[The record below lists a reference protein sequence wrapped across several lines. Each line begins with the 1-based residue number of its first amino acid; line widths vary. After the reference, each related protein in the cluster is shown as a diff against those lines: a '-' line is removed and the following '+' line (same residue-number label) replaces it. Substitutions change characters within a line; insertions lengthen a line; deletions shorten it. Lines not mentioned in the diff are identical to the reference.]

1 MRRWIMRLRYTTLEK
16 ANFKCIE
23 FELYHYHQTKKTYD
37 DYEDDII
44 NGAGVSQEIKGTQIS
59 KPTEQ
64 KAVKL
69 VSSLHLVEMK
79 KRLDAIEYV
88 MGILPESKLGLLQE
102 KYFNKRLTD
111 YGIMQK
117 LNIEQATF
125 YRYRREIIQL
135 IADRMGWRI

>member
-1 MRRWIMRLRYTTLEK
+1 MRLRYTSLEK
-16 ANFKCIE
+16 GNFKLIE
-23 FELYHYHQTKKTYD
+23 FELQHYHQTKKNYA
-37 DYEDDII
+37 DYEDEII
-44 NGAGVSQEIKGTQIS
+44 NSSSIASEIRGTQIS

-64 KAVKL
+64 KAIKL
-69 VSSLHLVEMK
+69 VSSLHLAEMK
-79 KRLDAIEYV
+79 KRIDAIEYV

-117 LNIEQATF
+117 FNIEQATF